1 MATMKSNGLGLAG
14 MVGTLVTLGVVACGD
29 DFSGDCKVNHTCPVS
44 GEPDEQGGSNAAPT
58 SGGADASDA
67 AGTANGG
74 TSATGAGGDGAG
86 GDGAGGDGAGGDGA
100 GGDGTG
106 ACTGPED
113 CDDGNPSDGE
123 EICSDDGVCAPGNAP
138 PTVTAISPDV
148 DEDNVATDVAV
159 VITFSEALDKA
170 TITSQSVQIIDGDK
184 LIDGEL
190 SYAGDKVTFT
200 PAEP

>member
-1 MATMKSNGLGLAG
+1 MATMKRNGLGLAG

-29 DFSGDCKVNHTCPVS
+29 DFSGDCKVNHTCPVAG

-67 AGTANGG
+67 AGTTNGGAGTTNGG

-86 GDGAGGDGAGGDGA
+86 GDGAGGDA
-100 GGDGTG
+100 G

-113 CDDGNPSDGE
+113 CDNGNPSDGA
-123 EICSDDGVCAPGNAP
+123 EICGDDGVCAPGNAP

-148 DEDNVATDVAV
+148 DEDNVATDAAV